1 MDILDTLNAA
11 TNLTS
16 CRGASTLIRT
26 VSRILTVSAA
36 AVLFAGPTPLAQG
49 QARNPS
55 AKPNYAPRALP
66 LTSFYDA
73 PDPLPSGHA
82 GELIRS
88 EPFDEYRLSYEV
100 STIRILYHSRSPNGT
115 DVPASGVVLLP
126 DKTSPAGGW
135 PVIAWAHGFSG
146 SARQCAPS
154 LLQNLTD
161 GPLLSMY
168 VSLGYAVVAP
178 DYAGLGTHVPHSAFD
193 TRSNA
198 MDVIN
203 AVQAARA
210 AVPQLGTR
218 WVVAGYRH
226 GSAVA
231 IGVAEA
237 ETDLR
242 DPNYLGAVGISG
254 FADPEKFFEHLAEG
268 PDYYMLV
275 FLTRGVEAV
284 YPAFHSE
291 DILTDK
297 ANGLYEYA
305 AGACDASLASLP
317 PANEMVRPGWKNNR
331 YVKEFFSRNTLGLKP
346 TFGPQLLISAANAAD
361 ASFALNAAQ
370 VSHFCQ
376 QKDRVLFVQYPA
388 LNPSAVLGNSVS
400 EQVSW
405 IKARFSG
412 LPAPDNCGHLYS

>member
-1 MDILDTLNAA
+1 MGTLHPIGSVKSSRDGVAPKRVSPHILRML
-11 TNLTS
+11 
-16 CRGASTLIRT
+16 
-26 VSRILTVSAA
+26 AA
-36 AVLFAGPTPLAQG
+36 AALFAGSALLTQAQT
-49 QARNPS
+49 RNS
-55 AKPNYAPRALP
+55 SVKPNYAPRSLP
-66 LTSFYDA
+66 VTSFYDT

-100 STIRILYHSRSPNGT
+100 SAIRILYHSRSPNGT
-115 DVPASGVVLLP
+115 DLPASGVVLLP
-126 DKTSPAGGW
+126 DKAPPAGGW
-135 PVIAWAHGFSG
+135 PVIAWAHGFTG

-168 VSLGYAVVAP
+168 VSLGYAVVVP
-178 DYAGLGTHVPHSAFD
+178 DYAGLGTKVPHAAFD
-193 TRSNA
+193 ARSNA
-198 MDVIN
+198 VDVIN

-210 AVPQLGTR
+210 AAPQLGTR
-218 WVVAGYRH
+218 WVVAGYGH